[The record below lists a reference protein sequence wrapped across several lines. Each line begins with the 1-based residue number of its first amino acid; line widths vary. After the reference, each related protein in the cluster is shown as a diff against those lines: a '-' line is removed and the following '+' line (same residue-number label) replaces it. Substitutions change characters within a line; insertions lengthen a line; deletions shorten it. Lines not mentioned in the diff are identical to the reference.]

1 MKSLTCI
8 IRRFSTTGSVVPYW
22 YKRPSQAADDGSNQ
36 FKIKS
41 EWGGD
46 ASEKEALEK
55 RQEARKNSLDPM
67 NGILKIIKDEPPS
80 SLGKSVIIKV
90 EKGTFIPSFST
101 DSSRNSDVNKSKET
115 LLTDEM
121 GNIREIKK
129 EKKSKKSSRR
139 SEDSGNDSRPSKHQ
153 KHNSS
158 SSSSSSSSS
167 KRDET
172 TQYHHNSTHTA
183 HIIPYTSTSN
193 TSATMALRLKRI
205 EREYAE
211 RKRAAIVLA
220 KVDIYGPLN
229 VLQVGNLPDE
239 RAHRYNQQFHPNIA
253 R

>member
-8 IRRFSTTGSVVPYW
+8 IRRFSTPGSVVPYW
-22 YKRPSQAADDGSNQ
+22 YKSASQAADDGRNEV
-36 FKIKS
+36 KIKS

-46 ASEKEALEK
+46 VCEKAALEK

-67 NGILKIIKDEPPS
+67 NGILKFMKEEPPS
-80 SLGKSVIIKV
+80 NLGKSVIIKV
-90 EKGTFIPSFST
+90 EKGTLIPSIPK
-101 DSSRNSDVNKSKET
+101 RNNDVNKSKER
-115 LLTDEM
+115 LLTDEI

-139 SEDSGNDSRPSKHQ
+139 SKDLENDSRPSKHQ
-153 KHNSS
+153 KHNTSS
-158 SSSSSSSSS
+158 SSSSSN

-172 TQYHHNSTHTA
+172 TQNHHNSTHTA
-183 HIIPYTSTSN
+183 HNIPCTSTSN
-193 TSATMALRLKRI
+193 STAIIALRFKRI

-211 RKRAAIVLA
+211 RKRAAAVLA

-239 RAHRYNQQFHPNIA
+239 RTHRYNQQFHPNIA